1 MIFGFAGAAL
11 ALRLATASGAPD
23 LAAAAELARTAL
35 LRHDAAGVVGESPRL
50 LVQLP
55 GVAPSGP
62 VPRGQAVALL
72 ASYLHDYE
80 EVAISLTSIQAP
92 STTRGIVQ
100 LQRSY
105 RVPGTSDLRTQSVL
119 LSYELTGGKWLL
131 AELRISG

>member
-1 MIFGFAGAAL
+1 VIFGLTGAVLAVRL
-11 ALRLATASGAPD
+11 ALTVGGPD
-23 LAAAAELARTAL
+23 LAVAAEQARAAL
-35 LRHDAAGVVGESPRL
+35 LRHDAAAVVGESPRL

-62 VPRGQAVALL
+62 VPRSQAIALI

-80 EVAISLTSIQAP
+80 EVTVSLASIQTP
-92 STTRGIVQ
+92 SATRGIVQ
-100 LQRSY
+100 LQRRY

-119 LSYELTGGKWLL
+119 LSYELTGGAWVL